1 MSTIYS
7 RGIILEAHPILNF
20 SESTFVLLLFVA
32 VRYFELIQTNFK
44 KRNDGNSK

>member
-1 MSTIYS
+1 MSTINS
-7 RGIILEAHPILNF
+7 RGIEAHNNF
-20 SESTFVLLLFVA
+20 SEYTFVLLLFVA